1 MFCYRPKHCF
11 RLFEGQQSASWRIN
25 FARFR
30 CGDRIRTRDSRT
42 PSQNIKTLQTLI
54 FQQALQSVP
63 LTLKITQQ
71 QFGSRLE
78 TLGAI
83 QPYILAP
90 MPNSQKQ
97 TLSFFVE
104 TFSTKTLDVEN
115 THSKEP
121 LNMIHI
127 CWTNLILLAV
137 TKLEITSTFF
147 SVKLQWNTWTV
158 ERPSTLGLQECAK
171 KILEEKIFCCKT
183 GQLS

>member
-1 MFCYRPKHCF
+1 MKF
-11 RLFEGQQSASWRIN
+11 FEIIGPIFICSVVNPFQKFSKISVPTN
-25 FARFR
+25 HMK
-30 CGDRIRTRDSRT
+30 GSREFT
-42 PSQNIKTLQTLI
+42 NILI
-54 FQQALQSVP
+54 PNVIFFQQALPSVL

-71 QFGSRLE
+71 QFGSKLE

-83 QPYILAP
+83 QPYTLAP

-97 TLSFFVE
+97 TPSFFVE

-115 THSKEP
+115 THSKER

-147 SVKLQWNTWTV
+147 SVKLQWNT
-158 ERPSTLGLQECAK
+158 
-171 KILEEKIFCCKT
+171 
-183 GQLS
+183 